1 MSVGYPSNF
10 DESLPLTAPAGG
22 AVVGTPIYN
31 STSKMVS
38 YPQTAATSGNTYTG
52 RVGGR
57 INSARKLTGV
67 AWVAGQALRW
77 VSSTSKWAKTTI
89 NTHVSQA
96 TAAADAASADLYG
109 DVILR
114 FPVAGVI

>member
-1 MSVGYPSNF
+1 MTLNYSSNF
-10 DESLPLTAPAGG
+10 DDTLELTAPAGG

-31 STSKMVS
+31 ATSKLVS

-52 RVGGR
+52 KVNGM
-57 INSARKLTGV
+57 IKNARKLTGT
-67 AWVAGQALRW
+67 AWVAGQSLRW
-77 VSSTSKWAKTTI
+77 LTTNKWAKTTI

-96 TAAADAASADLYG
+96 TAAGDPASADLYG

>member
-1 MSVGYPSNF
+1 MTLNYSSNF
-10 DESLPLTAPAGG
+10 DDNLELTAPAGG

-31 STSKMVS
+31 STSKLVA
-38 YPQTAATSGNTYTG
+38 YPLTAAASGSTYTG
-52 RVGGR
+52 KVNGL
-57 INSARKLTGV
+57 IKNARKLTGT

-77 VSSTSKWAKTTI
+77 VSSINKWAKTTI

-96 TAAADAASADLYG
+96 TAAGDPASAALYG

>member
-1 MSVGYPSNF
+1 MTLNYSSNF
-10 DESLPLTAPAGG
+10 DDTLELTAPAGG

-31 STSKMVS
+31 NTSKLVA
-38 YPQTAATSGNTYTG
+38 YPMTPATSGATYTG
-52 RVGGR
+52 KVNGMIR
-57 INSARKLTGV
+57 NARKLTGV

-96 TAAADAASADLYG
+96 TAAGDPASADLYG